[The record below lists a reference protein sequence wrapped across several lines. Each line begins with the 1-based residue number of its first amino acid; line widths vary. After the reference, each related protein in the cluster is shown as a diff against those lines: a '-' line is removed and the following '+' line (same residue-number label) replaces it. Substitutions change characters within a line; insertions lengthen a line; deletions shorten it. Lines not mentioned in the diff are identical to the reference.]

1 MAKFY
6 STCRYLQGITLK
18 LFSDYQVVGQENI
31 PPMGPLIVV
40 SNHLSYIDPS
50 VLSHAVK
57 RRLNFLAKRSLFIG
71 FPVSQMLYAYGAH
84 PLNRQGS
91 DIAAVRWA
99 KDKLS
104 RDGTLVIFPEG
115 TRSNGEL
122 LRGKQG
128 AARIIQMTG
137 STILPVGITGTQ
149 HLQSLLRAVNPTG
162 NIKVT
167 IGPPFS
173 LPTIEG
179 KISPD
184 VMQSMTD
191 MIMGRIASLLPNEY
205 RGVYRDNSIDGEP
218 LIEQKI
224 CAE

>member
-1 MAKFY
+1 M
-6 STCRYLQGITLK
+6 
-18 LFSDYQVVGQENI
+18 
-31 PPMGPLIVV
+31 
-40 SNHLSYIDPS
+40 
-50 VLSHAVK
+50 
-57 RRLNFLAKRSLFIG
+57 
-71 FPVSQMLYAYGAH
+71 
-84 PLNRQGS
+84 
-91 DIAAVRWA
+91 
-99 KDKLS
+99 
-104 RDGTLVIFPEG
+104 IFPEG

-191 MIMGRIASLLPNEY
+191 MIMGRIASLLPNKY
-205 RGVYRDNSIDGEP
+205 RGVYRDNSIDGQP
-218 LIEQKI
+218 QIEQQI